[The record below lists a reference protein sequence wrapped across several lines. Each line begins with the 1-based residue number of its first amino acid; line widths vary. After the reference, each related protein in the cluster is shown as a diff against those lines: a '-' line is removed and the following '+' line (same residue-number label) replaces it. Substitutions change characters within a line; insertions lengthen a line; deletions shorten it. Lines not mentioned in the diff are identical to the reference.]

1 MGDYI
6 QALNET
12 LLMVGVSS
20 LFSIAIGL
28 PLGIILVLTQPPGIK
43 PMAGLYRVLDII
55 INLFRSLPFIILI
68 IVFAPLALILT
79 GRSSG
84 TLALTV
90 PLSLAAIPFVARI
103 METSI
108 NEVGQGVVEAAL
120 AMGTSIPKLITRV
133 LIPEAMPALI
143 QGATTTI
150 INIIGYSAMAGVI
163 GGGGLGDLAIRWGYY
178 NRQPQ
183 SLLVAVILIV
193 ILVQAVQLAGNA
205 LSRAIDHR

>member
-28 PLGIILVLTQPPGIK
+28 PLGIILVLTQPNGIK

-150 INIIGYSAMAGVI
+150 INIVGYSAMAGVI

>member
-1 MGDYI
+1 MGEYI

-28 PLGIILVLTQPPGIK
+28 PLGIILVLTQPNGIK

>member
-1 MGDYI
+1 MGEYL
-6 QALNET
+6 QALGET
-12 LLMVGVSS
+12 LVMVGLSS

-28 PLGIILVLTQPPGIK
+28 PLGIILVLTQPGGITPK
-43 PMAGLYRVLDII
+43 PGLYRILDVI

-68 IVFAPLALILT
+68 IVFAPLALVLT

-108 NEVGQGVVEAAL
+108 NEVGQGVIEAAL
-120 AMGTSIPKLITRV
+120 AMGTSVPRLISRV
-133 LIPEAMPALI
+133 LVPEAMPALVKGI
-143 QGATTTI
+143 TTTI
-150 INIIGYSAMAGVI
+150 INIVGYSAMAGII

-178 NRQPQ
+178 NRQTN
-183 SLLVAVILIV
+183 SLIIAVLLIV
-193 ILVQAVQLAGNA
+193 ALVQLVQLIGNA
-205 LSRAIDHR
+205 ISRAIDHR

>member
-1 MGDYI
+1 MGEYL
-6 QALNET
+6 QALYET

-20 LFSIAIGL
+20 IFSIAIGL
-28 PLGIILVLTQPPGIK
+28 PLGIIMVLTQPNGIRPVK
-43 PMAGLYRVLDII
+43 SLYRVLDVI

-108 NEVGQGVVEAAL
+108 NEVGQGVIDAAL
-120 AMGTSIPKLITRV
+120 AMGTSIPQLISRV
-133 LIPEAMPALI
+133 LIPEALPSLI

-163 GGGGLGDLAIRWGYY
+163 GGGGLGDLAIRWGHY

-193 ILVQAVQLAGNA
+193 ILVQMVQLVGNA